1 MEERVTPPKYAL
13 WAYKT
18 GNRARLID
26 TSAKLAV
33 FAVVAVFLTAS
44 VVITISDVPVGL
56 GFITFSLIPFVILTF
71 ARRLVNAK
79 RPYEIYDVS
88 GLDSDL
94 SSRRTGLS
102 FPSRH
107 VFSAFLIGTVL
118 LSESIA
124 LGAIVLALGL
134 LIALARVVLLIHFV
148 RDVIAGAVIGV
159 LAGVL
164 GVIALNLI

>member
-1 MEERVTPPKYAL
+1 MR
-13 WAYKT
+13 
-18 GNRARLID
+18 
-26 TSAKLAV
+26 
-33 FAVVAVFLTAS
+33 TAE
-44 VVITISDVPVGL
+44 V
-56 GFITFSLIPFVILTF
+56 
-71 ARRLVNAK
+71 
-79 RPYEIYDVS
+79 Y
-88 GLDSDL
+88 LDSDL